1 MSGTIKVHDIV
12 KELLESDSRLLSQ
25 KGHVADI
32 LDISRAES
40 LQIFQHYNTGV
51 FTAYDVFREFLII
64 WVGRQDSD
72 KATIGLLSTLLKENG
87 FRAAA
92 GESIYYLKSEIYIF
106 LIFNDNLDGSLNF
119 DPIP

>member
-32 LDISRAES
+32 LDIPRAES

-72 KATIGLLSTLLKENG
+72 KATIGLLSTLLEENG
-87 FRAAA
+87 FIAAA
-92 GESIYYLKSEIYIF
+92 GE
-106 LIFNDNLDGSLNF
+106 
-119 DPIP
+119 